1 MTLMR
6 CPVRGPGSCAYPLVA
21 AMPVLA
27 GAVTMTL
34 TDRHFG
40 TLFNAAGGDPVLYQ
54 HIFWFFATPRCTS
67 SRRPPSAWSG

>member
-1 MTLMR
+1 
-6 CPVRGPGSCAYPLVA
+6 
-21 AMPVLA
+21 MPVLA